1 MANKM
6 SCDKMK
12 IPMENQCDMVAP
24 KYKIWLDS
32 CSNAAGGGDAFN
44 AVDLVFPYTSRRS
57 YVQVAWQKSSL
68 RA

>member
-1 MANKM
+1 
-6 SCDKMK
+6 
-12 IPMENQCDMVAP
+12 MENQRDMVAP
-24 KYKIWLDS
+24 KYKIWLHS
-32 CSNAAGGGDAFN
+32 CSNAAGGGESFN